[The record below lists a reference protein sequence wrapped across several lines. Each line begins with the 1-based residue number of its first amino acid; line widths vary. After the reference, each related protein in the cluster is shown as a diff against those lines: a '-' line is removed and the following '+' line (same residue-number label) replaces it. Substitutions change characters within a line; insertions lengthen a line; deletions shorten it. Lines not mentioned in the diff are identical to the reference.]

1 MDVLDQINA
10 IIDRATQDFDGRDEL
25 LKRAATEI
33 RRLRTLEDQPVRYA
47 PATGETLKEM
57 RDSIR
62 DSKLYKYGDASLVW
76 VNQGDINLRGSNTEG
91 EENQILEL
99 LELIMTSSEESG
111 SANTPEL
118 T

>member
-10 IIDRATQDFDGRDEL
+10 ILDRATQDFDGRDEV
-25 LKRAATEI
+25 LKHAATEI

-47 PATGETLKEM
+47 PAIGETLKEM
-57 RDSIR
+57 QDSAR

-76 VNQGDINLRGSNTEG
+76 VNQGDIVLRGSDTE
-91 EENQILEL
+91 L
-99 LELIMTSSEESG
+99 EESG